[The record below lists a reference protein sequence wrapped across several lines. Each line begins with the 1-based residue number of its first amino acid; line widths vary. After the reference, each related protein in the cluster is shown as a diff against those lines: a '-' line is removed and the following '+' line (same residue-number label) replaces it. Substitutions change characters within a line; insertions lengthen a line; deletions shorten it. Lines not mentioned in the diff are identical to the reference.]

1 MRKLGST
8 LAFTLGLLACG
19 TSFAATLV
27 HAGRLIDGVS
37 QGPRER
43 VTIVIE
49 DGRFVAVEEGF
60 RAAGEGDEVIDL
72 GSATVMP
79 GLMDMHVHL
88 TSQQSGA
95 DSYVEP
101 FQFEDADYALR
112 STVFART
119 TLLAGFT
126 TVRDLGERGAGTSIS
141 LRNAIARGWVIGPR
155 IFAAGTSLATTGGH
169 ADRSN
174 GRKRSLQGDPGPRE
188 GVVNSVEDGAKA
200 VRQRYKEGSD
210 LIKITAT
217 GGVLSPA
224 KNSQNPQF
232 TVAEVAAI
240 VETARDYGMKVAA
253 HAHGTEGIKRAI
265 LGGVA
270 SVEHGTL
277 LDDEGMQ
284 MMIERGTYLVP
295 TISAGN
301 FVYEKAQIEGYFPDI
316 VQPKAL
322 EIGPEIKNMFKRAY
336 AAGVPIAFGT
346 DCGVCEHGTNGR
358 EFGFMV
364 EQGMPPIEA
373 ILSATVA
380 AADLLGVSDVLGTV
394 EPGKF
399 ADLVA
404 VEGDPLSDIHLME
417 QVSFVMKDGVVYKQ

>member
-1 MRKLGST
+1 MR
-8 LAFTLGLLACG
+8 LALLSIALVFSFSNGL
-19 TSFAATLV
+19 SAATLV
-27 HAGRLIDGVS
+27 HAGRLIDGVRPA
-37 QGPRER
+37 PRER
-43 VTIVIE
+43 VTVVIE
-49 DGRFVAVEEGF
+49 DGLIVAIEEGF
-60 RAAGEGDEVIDL
+60 RAAQAGDEVIDL
-72 GSATVMP
+72 KSSTVMA

-88 TSQQSGA
+88 TSEQSGTA
-95 DSYVEP
+95 SYVEP

-112 STVFART
+112 ATVYARR

-126 TVRDLGERGAGTSIS
+126 TVRDLGERGSGTSIS
-141 LRNAIARGWVIGPR
+141 LRNAIEQGWVIGPR

-174 GRKRSLQGDPGPRE
+174 GRKRDLQGDPGPLE
-188 GVVNSVEDGAKA
+188 GVVNGVDDAAKA

-232 TVAEVAAI
+232 TVAEIRAI
-240 VETARDYGMKVAA
+240 VETANDYGMKVAA

-270 SVEHGTL
+270 SIEHGTL
-277 LDDEGMQ
+277 LDAEGMRL
-284 MMIERGTYLVP
+284 MIERGTYLVP

-301 FVYEKAQIEGYFPDI
+301 FVYEKAQIDGYFPAI

-322 EIGPEIKNMFKRAY
+322 EIGPEIKEMFKRAW
-336 AAGVPIAFGT
+336 AAGVPVAFGT
-346 DCGVCEHGTNGR
+346 DCGVCAHGSNAR

-364 EQGMPPIEA
+364 EQGMPPLEA
-373 ILSATVA
+373 IHSATVA
-380 AADLLGVSDVLGTV
+380 AAGLLGVSDVLGTV
-394 EPGKF
+394 EAGKI

-404 VEGDPLSDIHLME
+404 VAGDPLADISVME
-417 QVSFVMKDGVVYKQ
+417 NVSFVMKEGVVYKP